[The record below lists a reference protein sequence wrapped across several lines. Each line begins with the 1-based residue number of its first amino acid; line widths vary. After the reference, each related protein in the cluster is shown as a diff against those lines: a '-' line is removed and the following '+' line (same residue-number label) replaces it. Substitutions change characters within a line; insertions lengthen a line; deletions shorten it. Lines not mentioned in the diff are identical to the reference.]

1 MMVRIIIE
9 EEGNLYPMGVD
20 EESLN
25 LVPVNKATL
34 FFSKGEAERFVLQN
48 ERKANNYRNK
58 IAEIESEDSRKMV
71 KSFILEQ
78 IKGSLIGALFN
89 GAKISYLCG

>member
-1 MMVRIIIE
+1 MMVRVIIE
-9 EEGNLYPMGVD
+9 EEGDLYPMGVD
-20 EESLN
+20 EETLE
-25 LVPVNKATL
+25 LVPINKATL

-48 ERKANNYRNK
+48 EKKANNYRQK
-58 IAEIESEDSRKMV
+58 IAEIESENSRKMV

-89 GAKISYLCG
+89 GSKISYLCG

>member
-9 EEGNLYPMGVD
+9 EEGSLYPMGVD
-20 EESLN
+20 EETLN

-58 IAEIESEDSRKMV
+58 IAEIESENSRKMV

-78 IKGSLIGALFN
+78 IKGNLIGALFN
-89 GAKISYLCG
+89 GAKISYICG